1 MTNEPQSSLGDVGR
15 EAFAHLL
22 VPEGNACW
30 WCEQRPATTGEHKFK
45 RTDLSRLMT
54 PGDSLIYGSDEMT
67 ALREIRGKSGITRD
81 RYGVIKFP
89 KSMCDLCNN
98 NRSKPFDQAYEAFS
112 DHVAS
117 NWLRIMP
124 GVSFVEIFGPL
135 WETEA
140 LNVARYYGK
149 HFGCRMVRAGLP
161 VPQSLRD
168 FLDGDMDMPDAHMAL
183 INTDSVHK
191 QYGKGL
197 YIGPDYVTADRNI
210 TRFTSYV
217 LAAYIGGIGVRYQWS
232 EGGIS
237 DRSQFFHFPHPVL
250 NCFKNEMDV
259 AEGVS
264 RRPGWFA
271 RLSQWLNKPSGH

>member
-1 MTNEPQSSLGDVGR
+1 VTTGPQPGEGYLGR

-22 VPEGNACW
+22 VPQGSTCW

-45 RTDLSRLMT
+45 RTDLSRLM
-54 PGDSLIYGSDEMT
+54 GDSMLIYGSDEM
-67 ALREIRGKSGITRD
+67 AAMREIRGKSGITRD

-98 NRSKPFDQAYEAFS
+98 NRSKPFDQAYEIFS

-117 NWLRIMP
+117 NWLSIMP
-124 GVSFVEIFGPL
+124 GVSFEEIFGSS
-135 WETEA
+135 WETAA

-168 FLDGDMDMPDAHMAL
+168 FLDGNTDMPDAHMGL
-183 INTDSVHK
+183 VNTDSVHK
-191 QYGKGL
+191 HYGKGL
-197 YIGPDYVTADRNI
+197 YISPDYATADRGL
-210 TRFTSYV
+210 TRFTNYV
-217 LAAYIGGIGVRYQWS
+217 LAVYIGAIGVRYQWS
-232 EGGIS
+232 EGGIP

-250 NCFKNEMDV
+250 NCFKNETDV
-259 AEGVS
+259 AEGVP

-271 RLSQWLNKPSGH
+271 RLSQWLNEP